1 MEGPIPESVAR
12 FIAVHVRSLEQL
24 EILLLLANQPE
35 RSWNVDAVYEVIRSS
50 RSSAGERL
58 DELRLQGLL
67 SVSDEKKGLYRYQP
81 QGREI
86 AAAVEAL
93 AQLYK
98 ERRVK
103 IVELIYSQPS
113 DPLQH
118 FADAFKFK
126 KEQ

>member
-24 EILLLLANQPE
+24 EILLLLASQPE
-35 RSWNVDAVYEVIRSS
+35 RAWSVDAVYDVIRSS
-50 RSSAGERL
+50 RSSATERL

-81 QGREI
+81 QTPES
-86 AAAVEAL
+86 AAAIGTL

-103 IVELIYSQPS
+103 IVELIYSQPT

-118 FADAFKFK
+118 FAEAFKFK
-126 KEQ
+126 KDK